1 MTQHVSRRA
10 FLRHTAAGA
19 AGLVNRKDARSAR
32 AYPSNGRLAMA
43 LVRCGGRGSWFVD
56 TVPRLERLVMLRDV
70 NEQFAAESFRK
81 LPDVPKHADYRRTLE
96 DNGEGIDAVIIAVPD
111 HFHAPCSLFALR
123 HGKHVFCEK
132 PLTHDIRERIHRE
145 SAAKRAGPAQGHQQ
159 DGRPR
164 GPSEGPSARGVK
176 RLLRGRA
183 GRAC

>member
-56 TVPRLERLVMLRDV
+56 TVPRLERLVTLRDV
-70 NEQFAAESFRK
+70 NEQFAAEW
-81 LPDVPKHADYRRTLE
+81 LQAPDYPKHADYRRTLE

-123 HGKHVFCEK
+123 HGQ
-132 PLTHDIRERIHRE
+132 
-145 SAAKRAGPAQGHQQ
+145 A
-159 DGRPR
+159 
-164 GPSEGPSARGVK
+164 
-176 RLLRGRA
+176 RLLREAADPRHPQGASTANPRPSEQGRRKVINKTGDLA
-183 GRAC
+183 ALPKVHRPGE